1 MAIIIDENTRV
12 VVQGLTGR
20 EGRFHALRNRDYGT
34 NIVAGVTPGKGG
46 TDVEGIPVFDTVI
59 EAVEATGANASVMFV
74 PARFAGDA
82 VYEAADAGVAVIVCI
97 TEGIP
102 AHDEARFVNYVHRAH
117 PGTVLVGPNC
127 PGLISP
133 GKCNIGIMPG
143 EITLPAKESNI
154 GPVGLVSRSGTL
166 TYQAVHELTQRGIGQ
181 TTCVGIG
188 GDPVPGTGFID
199 CLSRFEADPDT
210 RACVMIGEIGGSDEE
225 TAAAFIASEM
235 TKPVVAY
242 VAGVTAPP
250 GKKMG
255 HAGAIVSGSKG
266 TAAAKIE
273 ALEKAGCRVG
283 RNPSEIGELMAEV
296 LKSV

>member
-20 EGRFHALRNRDYGT
+20 EGRFHALRNRNYGT
-34 NIVAGVTPGKGG
+34 KVVAGVTPGKGG
-46 TDVEGIPVFDTVI
+46 TDVEGIPVFDTMV
-59 EAVEATGANASVMFV
+59 EAVNETGANASIIFV
-74 PARFAGDA
+74 PARFTADA
-82 VYEAADAGVAVIVCI
+82 VYEAADSGVGVIVCI
-97 TEGIP
+97 TEGVP
-102 AHDEARFVNYVHRAH
+102 AHDEARFVNYVHAAY
-117 PGTVLVGPNC
+117 PDTVLIGPNC

-133 GKCNIGIMPG
+133 GKSNLGIMPG
-143 EITLPAKESNI
+143 EITLPG

-210 RACVMIGEIGGSDEE
+210 KACVMIGEIGGSDEE

-273 ALEKAGCRVG
+273 ALEKAGCGVG
-283 RNPSEIGELMAEV
+283 RNPSEIGELMAAV
-296 LKSV
+296 LKGV

>member
-34 NIVAGVTPGKGG
+34 KIVAGVTPGKGG
-46 TDVEGIPVFDTVI
+46 TDVEGIPVFDTMV
-59 EAVEATGANASVMFV
+59 EAVAETGANASVIFV
-74 PARFAGDA
+74 PARFSGDA
-82 VYEAADAGVAVIVCI
+82 VYEAADAGVGVIVCI

-102 AHDEARFVNYVHRAH
+102 AHDEARFVDYVHLAY
-117 PGTVLVGPNC
+117 PGTVLIGPNC

-143 EITLPAKESNI
+143 EITLPG

-210 RACVMIGEIGGSDEE
+210 TACVMIGEIGGSDEE
-225 TAAAFIASEM
+225 TAAAYIASEM